1 MSVLTIPMHPGQ
13 LTPGWLT
20 AVLRHRETLDRAAVT
35 SVSSEVLGTGRGFT
49 GQVLRLHLAYDRLE
63 PTAPRSLIAKL
74 PAADPAVRTALHEL
88 GLYAREIHFY
98 QDIVANATA
107 PVPHCYYATF
117 EPDMPASVLL
127 LEDLATGR
135 VGDNL
140 GGCSDDEA
148 MLAVTQLACF
158 HAHWWNQPCLGE
170 MAWLAPVDHD
180 GFAHLYQQQWD
191 PFRAKLAGR
200 LPPRLEALGVRILD
214 QLADYHCWLSSP
226 PTCIVHGDFRLDN
239 LFFADDG
246 SARPLTIFD
255 WQVAVRGRGVTDI
268 AYFAAFCLPVDL
280 RRRIER
286 ALVRRYH
293 ETLVA
298 GGVRGYSRERC
309 WHDYRLAILNAL
321 VRLIGAGGLLDFS
334 SERGELLAEALIERT
349 DAILADHDAASLLD
363 QSFPLPVESV
373 MHEGAMQ

>member
-1 MSVLTIPMHPGQ
+1 MPVLTIPTHTSE

-49 GQVLRLHLAYDRLE
+49 GQVLRLHLAYDRHE

-88 GLYAREIHFY
+88 GLYAREICFY
-98 QDIVANATA
+98 QDVATNATA
-107 PVPHCYYATF
+107 PVPHCYYAALD
-117 EPDMPASVLL
+117 PDVPAAVLL
-127 LEDLATGR
+127 LEDLTPGQ

-140 GGCSDDEA
+140 AGCSEA
-148 MLAVTQLACF
+148 EAILAVTQLARF
-158 HAHWWNQPCLGE
+158 HAHWWDQACLGE
-170 MAWLAPVDHD
+170 MAWLAPADHD
-180 GFAHLYQQQWD
+180 GFARVFQQQWD

-200 LPPRLEALGVRILD
+200 LPERLEVLGVRILD
-214 QLADYHCWLSSP
+214 QLAGYHCWLNSP

-239 LFFADDG
+239 LFFAGEG
-246 SARPLTIFD
+246 SRRPLTIFD
-255 WQVAVRGRGVTDI
+255 WQVAVRGRGVSDV
-268 AYFAAFCLPVDL
+268 AYFAAFCLPIEL

-286 ALVRRYH
+286 KLVRRYH

-309 WHDYRLAILNAL
+309 WHDYRLATLNAL

-349 DAILADHDAASLLD
+349 DAILADHDAAALLD
-363 QSFPLPVESV
+363 QSFPLSHASV
-373 MHEGAMQ
+373 TYEGAVR